1 MLAGLK
7 KPVRE
12 ALDRAGLDAV
22 IGEENIFASKDIA
35 LRSLEARLGPGVAKL
50 AA

>member
-7 KPVRE
+7 KPVLE
-12 ALDRAGLDAV
+12 ALDRAGLHKV
-22 IGEENIFASKDIA
+22 IGPENFFPSKDIA
-35 LRSLEARLGPGVAKL
+35 IRALDARFASAETKP